1 MKRHLFAIAV
11 LLALALAAPAQL
23 PEAKNVYVMPM
34 SGGLDQHLALR
45 LTEERVLQVVTDP
58 TKADVLFTDRIGAGF
73 DKAVEELY
81 AHPAETKGTDSS
93 GVVSFNP
100 PAMRPM
106 SRSRGAVFLVER
118 STRNVV
124 WSTFEEPRS
133 TDPKD
138 LYKTAQ
144 RIVSRLAK
152 AMRAD

>member
-1 MKRHLFAIAV
+1 MKRHIFAIAV
-11 LLALALAAPAQL
+11 LLAVALAARAQL

-45 LTEERVLQVVTDP
+45 LTEERLLQVVTDP
-58 TKADVLFTDRIGAGF
+58 HKADVLFTDRIGAGF
-73 DKAVEELY
+73 EQAVQELY
-81 AHPAETKGTDSS
+81 AQAAETKVTDSAS
-93 GVVSFNP
+93 AVSFTP

-118 STRNVV
+118 STMNVL
-124 WSTFEEPRS
+124 WSTFEEPKS
-133 TDPKD
+133 SDPKE